1 MKLDEDVLRRAAEI
15 VRDKKIEEI
24 NQLEQEMPEHI
35 FSDEFE
41 ANMQTLIA
49 QVKRGEI
56 KPYKVS
62 MGWQYY
68 VRHGMVAVLVC
79 ALLTCIAAPQAVMAG
94 YHKIVDVIETV
105 VTEYTEYRY
114 HVNNA
119 TNSELGKITFGYLPE
134 GLELIEEENLDSLYS
149 VDYRNENSYF
159 KLEVT
164 FITEEDG
171 LTHVVD
177 TEDAS
182 IETYQIQNDEMKVIT
197 KRGANSFTWLHNQ
210 HLVTGQTN
218 YSVEELVTILQN
230 IKFETILN

>member
-24 NQLEQEMPEHI
+24 DQIEQEMPEHI

-134 GLELIEEENLDSLYS
+134 GLEIVKERNTDSSYHAEYENGDKYFTITQRLLTEDGSMTYIMDTENAELDSQYI
-149 VDYRNENSYF
+149 YGE
-159 KLEVT
+159 EVLLVYK
-164 FITEEDG
+164 DN
-171 LTHVVD
+171 
-177 TEDAS
+177 
-182 IETYQIQNDEMKVIT
+182 TYNYV
-197 KRGANSFTWLHNQ
+197 WLHE
-210 HLVTGQTN
+210 N
-218 YSVEELVTILQN
+218 YHIRGISNLSSEEIIKILQDIN
-230 IKFETILN
+230 F

>member
-24 NQLEQEMPEHI
+24 NQIEQEMPEHI

-79 ALLTCIAAPQAVMAG
+79 ALLTSIAAPQAVMAG

-119 TNSELGKITFGYLPE
+119 TNSELGKIIFGYLPE
-134 GLELIEEENLDSLYS
+134 GLELIEEENLERKYYADYGDGDKYFTITQRLLASEDSMTY
-149 VDYRNENSYF
+149 
-159 KLEVT
+159 
-164 FITEEDG
+164 I
-171 LTHVVD
+171 VD
-177 TEDAS
+177 TENAELDTHY
-182 IETYQIQNDEMKVIT
+182 IYGEEVLLVYKDNTYNYV
-197 KRGANSFTWLHNQ
+197 WLHE
-210 HLVTGQTN
+210 N
-218 YSVEELVTILQN
+218 YHIRGISNLSSEEIIKILQDIN
-230 IKFETILN
+230 F